1 MDTESLSKLASS
13 LGGTLTDIR
22 KSTIISVDHA
32 SAKSACKAV
41 SEISG
46 MNHLSTITGV
56 DEGESIS
63 IYYHFWK
70 GSEFLTVKTSVPKT
84 EPRLESISDALP
96 SALLYEA
103 EVKDLLGVDFE
114 GNQFMGRKLLLP
126 DNYPSE
132 APPPLRKEA
141 NPETIRKMM
150 GLE

>member
-1 MDTESLSKLASS
+1 MDRESLSKLANS
-13 LGGTLTDIR
+13 LGGTLTEIR
-22 KSTIISVDHA
+22 KSSVITVERA
-32 SAKSACKAV
+32 SIKGACKAV

-56 DEGESIS
+56 DEGETIS
-63 IYYHFWK
+63 VYYHFWK
-70 GSEFLTVKTSVPKT
+70 GKEFLTVKTNASKKD
-84 EPRLESISDALP
+84 PRLESISDILP

-103 EVKDLLGVDFE
+103 EVKDLLGVNFE
-114 GNQFMGRKLLLP
+114 GNEFMGRKLLLP
-126 DNYPSE
+126 DSYPSG

>member
-1 MDTESLSKLASS
+1 MDKESLSKLASS
-13 LGGTLTDIR
+13 LGGTLTEIR
-22 KSTIISVDHA
+22 KSTIITVDHL
-32 SAKSACKAV
+32 SVKSACKAV

-70 GSEFLTVKTSVPKT
+70 GNEFTTVKTSVPKT
-84 EPRLESISDALP
+84 EPRLESISDILP

-103 EVKDLLGVDFE
+103 EVKDLLGVDFQ

-126 DNYPSE
+126 DNYPAE